1 MIRQGPKQESIISG
15 KEKQQLTEANSWK
28 SLMFG
33 LADQD
38 CKPAI
43 IKKNI
48 HRLRKKKSKKN
59 QLENINC
66 GLAV

>member
-1 MIRQGPKQESIISG
+1 MIRHGPKQESIISG

-43 IKKNI
+43 IKKKYSQTQ
-48 HRLRKKKSKKN
+48 KKKLKEPPRKH
-59 QLENINC
+59 
-66 GLAV
+66 